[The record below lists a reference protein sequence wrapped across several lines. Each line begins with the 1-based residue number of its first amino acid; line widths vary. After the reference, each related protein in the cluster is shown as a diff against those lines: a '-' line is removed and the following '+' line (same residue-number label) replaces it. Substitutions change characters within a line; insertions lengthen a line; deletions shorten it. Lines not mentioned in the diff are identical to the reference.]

1 MLEEKLKAA
10 SNRQTVNQDLFWR
23 KKSQHTVRH
32 SRGHSQQ
39 FVAGGSWQVADKLLP
54 QPRGELA
61 YRTLVNRWQMVPR
74 GAEEADGDGFIVA
87 GSQVVA
93 NSQLAVF
100 GCLCCSYSQIAAMA
114 ISFSLLLQVLLLRH
128 ATPCAALDDEQLWY
142 MRQQAKALKM
152 IPHCWPCEVASWH
165 ATIILHAPPIWKSSA
180 YAAPLRH
187 SPSIFLSL
195 PLPTRTSSTSLRVQV
210 ESSWVSVN

>member
-10 SNRQTVNQDLFWR
+10 NNRQTVNQDLFCR

-39 FVAGGSWQVADKLLP
+39 FVAGGSWQVADKLLA

-74 GAEEADGDGFIVA
+74 GAEEADGDGFVVA

-114 ISFSLLLQVLLLRH
+114 ISFSLLLLVLLRH
-128 ATPCAALDDEQLWY
+128 ATPSAALDDEQLWY

-180 YAAPLRH
+180 CAVPLCH
-187 SPSIFLSL
+187 SPFLFLSL
-195 PLPTRTSSTSLRVQV
+195 PLPMRTSSTSLRVQV